1 MNNRTKERKF
11 VADNALLFLHL
22 QVYDFLIHKNTLCNA
37 AKGITLLEGS
47 FTVVAI
53 GAIVYAGP

>member
-22 QVYDFLIHKNTLCNA
+22 QVYDFLIHKDTVANDPLEIAISVKSDYTLKSDRAN
-37 AKGITLLEGS
+37 
-47 FTVVAI
+47 
-53 GAIVYAGP
+53 